1 MGGPRLQALVA
12 AVQTNCHI
20 ADARHAADMTL
31 CTYLLQ
37 MREMFRWERGLPL
50 GATLAQAEIGAWIAQ
65 REALWDT
72 LEDSELQPLPAWDG
86 AAPAGSA
93 PHAFD
98 PFDAEAINAQLLPAG
113 LVYGAGLVG
122 AQRPVF
128 FLAELHA
135 RGRSEGLDVLRAG
148 RELARGLLAPLAALG
163 GGEQGPVVIRR
174 ESIARACWER
184 FEAFTSRRTTGGAFH
199 AAVQAYALE
208 PDFAAALPRWVDE
221 QSEVMLL
228 HELGEHRA
236 GSLLGPAWAEMLLA
250 LTTRRAGLYARAV
263 RDHVADCD
271 VTLPTLLA
279 RGAEA
284 SLHAWFAHLD
294 GLRAAL
300 FPALSRA
307 YTAWCQGDRGQSLQA
322 AASDG
327 GAHFGALAR
336 QALALHRAQHTDAT
350 AATLAVEALLS
361 GPAAVCSAV

>member
-1 MGGPRLQALVA
+1 MDALQLQALVA

-50 GATLAQAEIGAWIAQ
+50 GAALVQAEIGAWIAQ

-72 LEDSELQPLPAWDG
+72 LEDVALQPLPLTRPGEAEG
-86 AAPAGSA
+86 R
-93 PHAFD
+93 FD

-113 LVYGAGLVG
+113 LIYGAGLVG

-135 RGRSEGLDVLRAG
+135 RDRREGLDVLRAG
-148 RELARGLLAPLAALG
+148 RELARGLLAPPAALG
-163 GGEQGPVVIRR
+163 GAEQGPVVIRR

-199 AAVQAYALE
+199 ATVQAYALE
-208 PDFAAALPRWVDE
+208 PDFAAALPRWVEE

-236 GSLLGPAWAEMLLA
+236 SGVLGPAWAEMLLA
-250 LTTRRAGLYARAV
+250 LTTRRAALHARAV
-263 RDHVADCD
+263 RDHLADCA

-279 RGAEA
+279 RRADP
-284 SLHAWFAHLD
+284 SLHVWFAHLD
-294 GLRAAL
+294 GLREAL
-300 FPALSRA
+300 FPALGRA
-307 YTAWCQGDRGQSLQA
+307 YAHWRDG
-322 AASDG
+322 DG
-327 GAHFGALAR
+327 GQALRSAVAAGKLHFDALA
-336 QALALHRAQHTDAT
+336 QQVLALHEAGRHDA
-350 AATLAVEALLS
+350 AATTHAIETLLGS
-361 GPAAVCSAV
+361 PQAACSAV